1 MKYLILTADG
11 DEIFYDLPDIE
22 RIVSDYASNVLDD
35 EDLSGNGIKP
45 LEMVTVLHFLDGRT
59 ATFRTARLEMRF
71 G

>member
-1 MKYLILTADG
+1 MKYLILTTDG

-22 RIVSDYASNVLDD
+22 RIVSDYASNVLEE

-45 LEMVTVLHFLDGRT
+45 LEIVTVLHFLNGKT
-59 ATFRTARLEMRF
+59 ATFRTAQLEMRF